1 MGGKCRMGQS
11 MTKIHAR
18 RLNKKMKY
26 KGPETMDLTP
36 GETYQCIGEITEG
49 PQTGFYL
56 LLMNLEKII
65 YTAQRTLK
73 K

>member
-1 MGGKCRMGQS
+1 MGQS

-49 PQTGFYL
+49 PQTGFL
-56 LLMNLEKII
+56 FII
-65 YTAQRTLK
+65 DESGEDYIYSPEDFEEIK
-73 K
+73 